1 MRFLLIVTG
10 SIASILL
17 SGCAPVIPQSNL
29 DAADKYLGSACKAM
43 FLRNDLRGYQ
53 FWSQSPLNS
62 KQAVFALAID
72 PKTGTQSCGYATNHP
87 YDVKENALEITTTWE
102 KLDAVAIARCES
114 ARPASLTTPCRVFSR
129 RNEIVWGKAG
139 KTGLD

>member
-1 MRFLLIVTG
+1 M
-10 SIASILL
+10 
-17 SGCAPVIPQSNL
+17 NL
-29 DAADKYLGSACKAM
+29 RDLMTKLDTLAEADDPRAQYDKFKADDARTAAVAQVKKWMST
-43 FLRNDLRGYQ
+43 
-53 FWSQSPLNS
+53 PLN
-62 KQAVFALAID
+62 QIPRLGDAID
-72 PKTGTQSCGYATNHP
+72 PKTGAQSCGYATNHP

-114 ARPASLTTPCRVFSR
+114 ARPAGLTTPCRVFAR